1 MSRSPEGWNT
11 MSIQMIGR
19 FFSVLA
25 VLVAASAF
33 GAASHAGNDYPGA
46 DVGSGL
52 STDPDASRAGQHQ
65 SLIRLTEA
73 DAGKRRMITLGL
85 GKSALIELPR
95 PARDVMVS
103 NPQVVDAVVQSSNRI
118 FLIARRF
125 GESNAFIF
133 DENGDQFATLEVF
146 VERETAGIEN
156 LLRRLIPG
164 SNIKVEMLNRT
175 AILTGSVRTPV
186 DSNRAFALAKQFV
199 SADFETKV
207 AGDSQG
213 VWVKD
218 GSTDSSELVINLLQ
232 VEGEEQ
238 VMLKVTVAE
247 VQRQLLKQF
256 GINLGAT
263 INAGNF
269 ATSLLTENALPLTA
283 AAGLGTL
290 PIPGLG
296 TLAGETGCLAPGAL
310 CNWNA
315 GPVDGTF
322 GNSGLNGGWAGG
334 NARISHAIRAL
345 ERAGLMRTLAEPTL
359 TAISGESAKF
369 LAGGEFPIPIVDA
382 QGAITVTF
390 KEFGVGVAFTPTV
403 MSEGRISLKIE
414 TEVSELSTANSI
426 VVDRLS
432 IPGLSKREAKSTV
445 ELPSGGSL
453 ALAGLIADDV
463 RQNIDG
469 LPGLKDL
476 PVLGTLFRS
485 RDYIKK
491 ETELVVIV
499 TPYLVKPVG
508 RQELGT
514 PADGLAEA
522 TDLKGIFLGHF
533 NRIYGHDPGVQPVG
547 DLKGDYGFIV
557 E

>member
-1 MSRSPEGWNT
+1 
-11 MSIQMIGR
+11 
-19 FFSVLA
+19 
-25 VLVAASAF
+25 
-33 GAASHAGNDYPGA
+33 
-46 DVGSGL
+46 
-52 STDPDASRAGQHQ
+52 
-65 SLIRLTEA
+65 
-73 DAGKRRMITLGL
+73 
-85 GKSALIELPR
+85 
-95 PARDVMVS
+95 
-103 NPQVVDAVVQSSNRI
+103 
-118 FLIARRF
+118 
-125 GESNAFIF
+125 
-133 DENGDQFATLEVF
+133 
-146 VERETAGIEN
+146 
-156 LLRRLIPG
+156 
-164 SNIKVEMLNRT
+164 
-175 AILTGSVRTPV
+175 V
-186 DSNRAFALAKQFV
+186 DSNRAFQIAKQFM
-199 SADFETKV
+199 SAQYQFKSTGAAD
-207 AGDSQG
+207 G
-213 VWVKD
+213 VTLK
-218 GSTDSSELVINLLQ
+218 SEGNAEGFNNPLESNVINMIA

-269 ATSLLTENALPLTA
+269 TTSVLTENALPLTA

-290 PIPGLG
+290 PIPGIN
-296 TLAGETGCLAPGAL
+296 TITNNLA
-310 CNWNA
+310 NFNK
-315 GPVDGTF
+315 GPAAATF
-322 GNSGLNGGWAGG
+322 GNSGLAGKWQND
-334 NARISHAIRAL
+334 NAQVTNAVRAL

-359 TAISGESAKF
+359 TAISGEPAKF
-369 LAGGEFPIPIVDA
+369 LAGGEFPIPVADGNGGIS
-382 QGAITVTF
+382 VTF

-414 TEVSELSTANSI
+414 TEVSELSTAGSVTI
-426 VVDRLS
+426 AGLS
-432 IPGLSKREAKSTV
+432 IPALSKREAQSTV

-453 ALAGLIADDV
+453 ALAGLISDDV

-485 RDYIKK
+485 RDFIKE

-508 RQELGT
+508 RQQLGA
-514 PADGLAEA
+514 PSDGLAEA

-533 NRIYGHDPGVQPVG
+533 NRIYGRDPTVAPAG

>member
-1 MSRSPEGWNT
+1 MLIHLIR
-11 MSIQMIGR
+11 R
-19 FFSVLA
+19 FFSVFTLILA
-25 VLVAASAF
+25 AGIFSPVLAGDDVP
-33 GAASHAGNDYPGA
+33 GAAIGGGLGN
-46 DVGSGL
+46 
-52 STDPDASRAGQHQ
+52 PDAPRAGQHQ

-73 DAGKRRMITLGL
+73 DAGKRRTITLGL

-118 FLIARRF
+118 FLVARRF

-133 DENGDQFATLEVF
+133 DENGDQFSTLEVF

-175 AILTGSVRTPV
+175 AILTGTVRTPV
-186 DSNRAFALAKQFV
+186 DSNRAFTLAKQFV

-207 AGDSQG
+207 VGDSQG

-218 GSTDSSELVINLLQ
+218 GGSKEPNDLVVNLLQ

-247 VQRQLLKQF
+247 VQRQILKQF

-263 INAGNF
+263 INSGNF
-269 ATSLLTENALPLTA
+269 ATALLSDNALPLST

-290 PIPGLG
+290 PVPGIPTLG
-296 TLAGETGCLAPGAL
+296 ASQGILSLFNSGPTGAGAP
-310 CNWNA
+310 
-315 GPVDGTF
+315 F
-322 GNSGLNGGWAGG
+322 GNSGIAGIGDVG
-334 NARISHAIRAL
+334 NARIAYALRAL

-359 TAISGESAKF
+359 TAISGEPAKF
-369 LAGGEFPIPIVDA
+369 LAGGEFPIPVADG
-382 QGAITVTF
+382 QGGITVTF
-390 KEFGVGVAFTPTV
+390 KEFGVGVTFTPVV

-414 TEVSELSTANSI
+414 TEVSELSVANSI

-453 ALAGLIADDV
+453 ALAGLISDDV

-469 LPGLKDL
+469 LPGLKDV

-508 RQELGT
+508 RQDLGT

-533 NRIYGHDPGVQPVG
+533 NRIYGHDPAVQPVG

>member
-1 MSRSPEGWNT
+1 MT
-11 MSIQMIGR
+11 MSNMVMRRLTSVVAILFAALSPNLALAGDDVVGVEGR
-19 FFSVLA
+19 RPE
-25 VLVAASAF
+25 
-33 GAASHAGNDYPGA
+33 AGR
-46 DVGSGL
+46 V
-52 STDPDASRAGQHQ
+52 GQHQ

-73 DAGKRRMITLGL
+73 DAGKRRTVNLGL
-85 GKSALIELPR
+85 GKSVLIELPR

-103 NPQVVDAVVQSSNRI
+103 NPQAVDAVVQSSNRI
-118 FLIARRF
+118 FLVARRF

-133 DENGDQFATLEVF
+133 DETGEQFATLEVF
-146 VERETAGIEN
+146 VERETAGLED

-175 AILTGSVRTPV
+175 AILTGTVRTPV
-186 DSNRAFALAKQFV
+186 DANRASALAKQFV
-199 SADFETKV
+199 TVEFESKV
-207 AGDSQG
+207 IGDSAG

-218 GSTDSSELVINLLQ
+218 TAKDASELVINLLS

-247 VQRQLLKQF
+247 VQRTLLKQF
-256 GINLGAT
+256 GINIGAT

-269 ATSLLTENALPLTA
+269 ATALLTENALPLTA
-283 AAGLGTL
+283 AAGLGTM
-290 PIPGLG
+290 PIPGIG
-296 TLAGETGCLAPGAL
+296 TDGSATAGCLLPGAL
-310 CNWNA
+310 CNWNP
-315 GPVDGTF
+315 GPTAGTF
-322 GNSGLNGGWAGG
+322 GNSGLTGGWEGG
-334 NARISHAIRAL
+334 NARITHAIRAL

-369 LAGGEFPIPIVDA
+369 LAGGEFPIPVVDS
-382 QGAITVTF
+382 QGAMSVIF

-414 TEVSELSTANSI
+414 TEVSELSSNGAVTISSI
-426 VVDRLS
+426 S
-432 IPGLSKREAKSTV
+432 IPGLSKREAQSTV

-453 ALAGLIADDV
+453 ALAGLISDDV

-485 RDYIKK
+485 RDFIKE

-499 TPYLVKPVG
+499 TPYLVKPVA
-508 RQELGT
+508 RQELGR
-514 PADGLAEA
+514 PSDGLAEA

-533 NRIYGHDPGVQPVG
+533 NRIYGRDPSVPPPG